1 MSKRKANDA
10 RQLALD
16 ELDAVI
22 ASGDVNAML
31 NMINTLMANGV
42 TPTPRQ
48 IAKISAH
55 IYKVND
61 ANLAAEFGAQFGA
74 FGAYNDKLAE
84 IVLEQGSAEDNY
96 DFAMYVPNA
105 DRVAHG
111 KAIRKKRSK
120 MWWMAFARMWPMEAN
135 QIMMASARGKSEQ
148 AAVNN
153 NEQEMAQSR

>member
-1 MSKRKANDA
+1 MNKRKANDA
-10 RQLALD
+10 RQKALD

-61 ANLAAEFGAQFGA
+61 ASLATEFGAQYGA
-74 FGAYNDKLAE
+74 FGAFNDKLAE
-84 IVLEQGSAEDNY
+84 IVMQEGSAEDNY
-96 DFAMYVPNA
+96 DFARYVPNA
-105 DRVAHG
+105 DIIAHG
-111 KAIRKKRSK
+111 KAIKKKRSK
-120 MWWMAFARMWPMEAN
+120 MWWMAFARMWPVEAN
-135 QIMMASARGKSEQ
+135 QIMMASVREKVEKSVSAEQ
-148 AAVNN
+148 DS
-153 NEQEMAQSR
+153 AQSR

>member
-16 ELDAVI
+16 ELDTVI

-61 ANLAAEFGAQFGA
+61 ANLATEFGAQFGA

-105 DRVAHG
+105 DRLSHG

-135 QIMMASARGKSEQ
+135 KIMMASAREKAEKSASKER
-148 AAVNN
+148 
-153 NEQEMAQSR
+153 EMVQSR